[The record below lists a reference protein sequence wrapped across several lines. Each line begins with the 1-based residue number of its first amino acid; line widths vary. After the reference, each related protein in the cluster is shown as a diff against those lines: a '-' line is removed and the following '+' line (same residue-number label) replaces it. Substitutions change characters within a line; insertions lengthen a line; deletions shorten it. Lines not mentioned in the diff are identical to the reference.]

1 MATSQHLWRNPGAES
16 QHVEQEV
23 MKTTPNHVEQEIVKT
38 TPKHVEQEMMKTIP
52 KHVEQEMMK
61 TTPKHVEQEM
71 MKTIPKHVEQEMMK
85 TIPKHVE
92 QEIMKT
98 TPNHME
104 QENMKITPNH
114 VEQEIMK
121 TIAQAAANR
130 HNENGAPA
138 AEKGQGEKK
147 VEHNFMAAAVT
158 LKKRKFHQKQLKP
171 IDENHPHIGFLHA
184 HVPAMKIAATIGDQ
198 DGNTCGLTFCIGSPS
213 RRRKIAHSDPVR
225 WKIKGQPVTLAEEK
239 VHYLHDFS
247 TEAPAITIE
256 QQLQALL
263 LPPTLWIAP
272 AHPQLTLADIAHPAG
287 GGSSSER
294 GVSAPNSNNSIHHVV
309 PALTQVPAPASAI
322 IDMVVK
328 VSSTTTTTDQLQ
340 NSRSAAA
347 PVQLDPVV
355 FEPGWL
361 PWGQV
366 NLRDEAHRRNRSI
379 HVYPTVDM

>member
-1 MATSQHLWRNPGAES
+1 LGNLGNLLINEFERRFERRSISRQASIGMATSQHLWRNPGAQS
-16 QHVEQEV
+16 QHVEQEM
-23 MKTTPNHVEQEIVKT
+23 MKTTPNHVEQE
-38 TPKHVEQEMMKTIP
+38 M
-52 KHVEQEMMK
+52 
-61 TTPKHVEQEM
+61 
-71 MKTIPKHVEQEMMK
+71 
-85 TIPKHVE
+85 
-92 QEIMKT
+92 MKT
-98 TPNHME
+98 TPNHVE
-104 QENMKITPNH
+104 QKVMKTTPNR

-147 VEHNFMAAAVT
+147 VEHNFVAAAVT
-158 LKKRKFHQKQLKP
+158 RRKRKFHQKQLKP
-171 IDENHPHIGFLHA
+171 VDENLSHIGFLHA
-184 HVPAMKIAATIGDQ
+184 HAPAMKIAPTIGDQ
-198 DGNTCGLTFCIGSPS
+198 DGNTSGLTFCNGSPS

-225 WKIKGQPVTLAEEK
+225 WKIKGQPVTLTEEK
-239 VHYLHDFS
+239 FHLHD

-256 QQLQALL
+256 QQLQAL
-263 LPPTLWIAP
+263 T
-272 AHPQLTLADIAHPAG
+272 HADIAHPAG

-294 GVSAPNSNNSIHHVV
+294 GVSAPNSNIAIHHVV
-309 PALTQVPAPASAI
+309 PALTQAPAPASAI
-322 IDMVVK
+322 IDMVLK
-328 VSSTTTTTDQLQ
+328 LSTTTTTTDQLQ

-361 PWGQV
+361 PWDQV